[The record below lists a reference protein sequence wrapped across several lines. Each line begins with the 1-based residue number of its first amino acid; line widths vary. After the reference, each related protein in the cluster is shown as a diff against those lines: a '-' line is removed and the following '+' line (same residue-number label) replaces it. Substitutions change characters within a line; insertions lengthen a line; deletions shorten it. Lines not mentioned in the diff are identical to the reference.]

1 MSTRGG
7 GGAGRGAGGRS
18 LGGRTRL
25 KSRRGRSVSS
35 VRWLERQLND
45 PYVKRAQADGWRAR
59 AAFKLI
65 ELDERFGLLGQAE
78 RVVDLGAAPGSWSQV
93 VLKRR
98 PKASVVGI
106 DLLHV
111 EPMAGLQFVQGDFLA
126 EGMNDTLRE
135 LLGGAPDLVLSDMA
149 ANTVGHPQTDHLR
162 TMALVEAAADFAV
175 RTLKPG
181 GTFVA
186 KVLGGGAEG
195 PLVAELKRRFESVR
209 HAKPPSSRKESSE
222 TYLVATGRK
231 ADELLR

>member
-1 MSTRGG
+1 MSGRGG
-7 GGAGRGAGGRS
+7 GGARGGGRS

-35 VRWLERQLND
+35 ARWLERHLND
-45 PYVKRAQADGWRAR
+45 PYVKRAQLEGWRAR

-65 ELDERFGLLGQAE
+65 ELDERFGLLKDVD

-93 VLKRR
+93 LLERR
-98 PKASVVGI
+98 PKATVVGI
-106 DLLHV
+106 DLLEV
-111 EPMAGLQFVQGDFLA
+111 EPMAGLTFVQGDFL
-126 EGMNDTLRE
+126 EDGMDEKLIA
-135 LLGGAPDLVLSDMA
+135 LMGGPADLVMSDMA

-175 RTLKPG
+175 RFLRPG

-195 PLVAELKRRFESVR
+195 PLVAELKRRFDSVR
-209 HAKPPSSRKESSE
+209 HAKPPASRKESSE
-222 TYLVATGRK
+222 TYLVAMGRK
-231 ADELLR
+231 ADG